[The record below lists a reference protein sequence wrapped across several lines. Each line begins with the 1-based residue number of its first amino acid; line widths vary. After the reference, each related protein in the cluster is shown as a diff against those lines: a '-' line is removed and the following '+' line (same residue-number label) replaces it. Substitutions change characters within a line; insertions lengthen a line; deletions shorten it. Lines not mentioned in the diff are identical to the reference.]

1 MKRDNKKISL
11 FIPSLQAAG
20 AEKIVVNLAN
30 SFSEKGYD
38 IDLVVLKNTGYY
50 FKKINSKVKII
61 NLKTSRALFALYPL
75 IKYLKKNN
83 PDVLLSS
90 LSHLNIISI
99 IAGLFNKNKTKVLVV
114 EHNDLRNDF
123 KRKFNLKKKLVSLL
137 ILITYRKA
145 YKVIAVSN
153 GVLEYILSIVDLDI
167 SKIKVIH
174 NPIFEQSIIKMSKDR
189 ADHKWLINKN
199 KPVILGVGR
208 LTEQK
213 NFELLIKAFV
223 EVRKKIDTRL
233 IIIGDGHL
241 KNNLMSLIDSL
252 ELQNYVSLPGFVKNP
267 YAFMANSSLFVLSSN
282 YEGFGNVIVEAM
294 ACGTPIV
301 STDCF
306 SGPSEILQ
314 NGYWGTLVPVKNL
327 SALAN
332 AIIDTLNKKEYPN
345 VIKRAKD
352 FSIDLKVDEYLKTMF
367 S

>member
-1 MKRDNKKISL
+1 
-11 FIPSLQAAG
+11 
-20 AEKIVVNLAN
+20 
-30 SFSEKGYD
+30 
-38 IDLVVLKNTGYY
+38 
-50 FKKINSKVKII
+50 
-61 NLKTSRALFALYPL
+61 
-75 IKYLKKNN
+75 
-83 PDVLLSS
+83 
-90 LSHLNIISI
+90 
-99 IAGLFNKNKTKVLVV
+99 
-114 EHNDLRNDF
+114 
-123 KRKFNLKKKLVSLL
+123 
-137 ILITYRKA
+137 
-145 YKVIAVSN
+145 
-153 GVLEYILSIVDLDI
+153 
-167 SKIKVIH
+167 
-174 NPIFEQSIIKMSKDR
+174 
-189 ADHKWLINKN
+189 
-199 KPVILGVGR
+199 
-208 LTEQK
+208 
-213 NFELLIKAFV
+213 
-223 EVRKKIDTRL
+223 
-233 IIIGDGHL
+233 
-241 KNNLMSLIDSL
+241 MSLIDSL